1 MTNREVAQQIA
12 AMRGRLAELRD
23 RIQVDPIQTDLQTQI
38 VGELQAAL
46 AVLETAQETITHID
60 PLPAES
66 PPAAPSSLVEGEI
79 LLREIHH
86 RVKNNLQLVASLLD
100 LQMMQTDDPGVRDLL
115 QSNQSRIR
123 LIALLHQSLSES
135 PNLTE
140 INFSEYVRSLATTIF
155 RVYAVDP
162 DRIKLRLEEFAEVS
176 VHSDKAIPVGLIL
189 NELISN
195 ALKHGFDRTVR
206 GEVRLDLRV
215 GSDGEVTL
223 SVTNSSEFSAEGS
236 GFADFDL
243 NSPNSLGLQLV
254 QSLVRQISGV
264 LEIEQ
269 SDPSRATQ
277 SDPSRATQ
285 SNPSRATQRD
295 RTTFTIRFN
304 RQNQERP

>member
-66 PPAAPSSLVEGEI
+66 PPVDPSPLAQGEI

-254 QSLVRQISGV
+254 QSLVRQINGV

-277 SDPSRATQ
+277 SDS
-285 SNPSRATQRD
+285 SRATQRD